1 MVCDCGE
8 EGSKQKHIIT
18 FLRKVDIF
26 VLCTYIQSI
35 YYFSAYA
42 IYLSIYL
49 PTYLPIQ
56 MYIFN
61 NLQIIEETEST

>member
-1 MVCDCGE
+1 MVYDCGE

-26 VLCTYIQSI
+26 VLCTYTTYIQSI

-42 IYLSIYL
+42 IYLSI
-49 PTYLPIQ
+49 YLPIQ